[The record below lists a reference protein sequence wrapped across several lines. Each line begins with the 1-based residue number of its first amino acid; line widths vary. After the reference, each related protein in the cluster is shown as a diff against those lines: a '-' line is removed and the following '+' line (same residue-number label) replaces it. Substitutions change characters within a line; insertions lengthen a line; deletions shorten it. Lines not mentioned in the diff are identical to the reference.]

1 MTKQSPLLEMR
12 DIHKSYGEIKAL
24 RGVNLT
30 LNYNEIVGL
39 IGDNGA
45 GKSTLMKVLGGFIQP
60 DKGEIYLRGEKVK
73 IRSPREAQRLGI
85 ETLYQDQALVLS
97 MDIAR
102 NIFLGR
108 EPTNRLGFLKMKEMR
123 ETSAQLLR
131 KLGLQLN
138 PTREVQHLSGGQRQG
153 VAMARALHF
162 TAKIFTLDEPTA
174 GLSFKECEN
183 VLKFT
188 QNLKKEGASVIFV
201 THNLFHVF
209 PVADRFVILSLGK
222 VIRDIKKE
230 ETYHKQYRCFCSIR
244 RTTDCA
250 FYYEH
255 EK

>member
-1 MTKQSPLLEMR
+1 MTKPSPLLEMK

-24 RGVNLT
+24 RGVNVT

-45 GKSTLMKVLGGFIQP
+45 GKSTLMKILGGFLQL
-60 DKGEIYLRGEKVK
+60 DKGEICLRGEKVK

-97 MDIAR
+97 MDISR
-102 NIFLGR
+102 NVFLGR
-108 EPTNRLGFLKMKEMR
+108 EPTNRLGFLKLKEMR
-123 ETSAQLLR
+123 ETSFRLLR

-138 PTREVQHLSGGQRQG
+138 PSREVQHLSGGQRQG

-188 QNLKKEGASVIFV
+188 QNLKQQGASVIFV

-222 VIRDIKKE
+222 VIRNIKKE
-230 ETYHKQYRCFCSIR
+230 DTSIDKLSDIIKLSR
-244 RTTDCA
+244 
-250 FYYEH
+250 E
-255 EK
+255 

>member
-45 GKSTLMKVLGGFIQP
+45 GKSTLMKILGGFIQP

-230 ETYHKQYRCFCSIR
+230 ETSIDELSDIIKLSR
-244 RTTDCA
+244 
-250 FYYEH
+250 E
-255 EK
+255 

>member
-131 KLGLQLN
+131 KLGLQLD

-188 QNLKKEGASVIFV
+188 QNLKKQGASVIFV

-230 ETYHKQYRCFCSIR
+230 ETSIDELSDIIKLSR
-244 RTTDCA
+244 
-250 FYYEH
+250 E
-255 EK
+255 